1 MIPNCKP
8 FPLGRVSPSD
18 SAAVPLNSLRPESID
33 EFIGQNHLKSMIRT
47 AVGSS
52 RHRNAPVPHCL
63 ITVGAGLGKTSLARL
78 IAVERGVS
86 FVASIAEAFE
96 DSAAVKGLLSKLD
109 DRGHDGRGL
118 PVGQIN
124 PSILFIDE
132 AHRLPR
138 QSQEL
143 LYSAIEDRVL
153 DTRVRDPLTGLTKP
167 VREWVPSF
175 TLVCASNRPGDLTA
189 SFRDRLRLELRL
201 ELYGEQ
207 DSAKIVRQAFSKM
220 GLKCGP
226 SSAALIAA
234 RGRGVPRKLVGI
246 CEHVRD
252 LIVSSGKSSITAGVC
267 LSAFRTLGI
276 DTLGL
281 NRQDAELLRHLAQN
295 VGQPLGVKTL
305 ATLIHEDERALE
317 ENIEP
322 FLMSKGL
329 LARTPRGRAITTTGI
344 EHLRHHHGWLATGRS
359 LT

>member
-1 MIPNCKP
+1 MTNSTT
-8 FPLGRVSPSD
+8 VS
-18 SAAVPLNSLRPESID
+18 LNSTRPESIK
-33 EFIGQNHLKSMIRT
+33 EFIGQDHLKAMIRT

-52 RHRNAPVPHCL
+52 RHRNAPLPHCL
-63 ITVGAGLGKTSLARL
+63 ITGAAGLGKTSLARL
-78 IAVERGVS
+78 LAIERGVS
-86 FVASIAEAFE
+86 FVATTAEAFE
-96 DSAAVKGLLSKLD
+96 DSTAVKGLLSKLD
-109 DRGHDGRGL
+109 DKGYDGRGQ

-153 DTRVRDPLTGLTKP
+153 DTRVRDPLSGLWKP
-167 VREWVPSF
+167 CREWVPSF

-201 ELYGEQ
+201 EIYDEK
-207 DSAKIVRQAFSKM
+207 DSVKIVRQAFAKM

-226 SSAALIAA
+226 SSAALVAA

-246 CEHVRD
+246 CEQIRD
-252 LIVSSGKSSITAGVC
+252 QMVSNGKSSITASVC
-267 LSAFRTLGI
+267 LSAFRTLGL

-281 NRQDAELLRHLAQN
+281 NRQDVDLLRHLALN
-295 VGQPLGVKTL
+295 AGQPLGVKSL
-305 ATLIHEDERALE
+305 AAMIHEDERALE
-317 ENIEP
+317 ESIEP
-322 FLMSKGL
+322 FLLSKGL
-329 LARTPRGRAITTTGI
+329 LARTPRGRAITTNGI
-344 EHLRHHHGWLATGRS
+344 EHLRQHHGWKADGRS